1 MNIVKPAAA
10 TPPLSPDLVA
20 RFRAVVGDKYAVTD
34 AADIAPY
41 LTEERDLFHGRS
53 PLVLRP
59 GSTAEVSAICKI
71 ASEHRIALVPQG
83 GNTGLVGGQTPHNG
97 EVVVSMRRLDKIR
110 EIDAAS
116 NTMTCEAGVVLQIA
130 QQKAAEIDRLFPLS
144 LGAEGSCTIGG
155 NLSTNAGGT
164 AALAYGVA
172 REMALGLEVVLADG
186 RILNL
191 LSKLKKDN
199 TGYDLRNLFIGAEG
213 TLGFITAAT
222 LKLFP
227 KPRAI
232 ETAFVG
238 LKSPAEALKLLT
250 LSQGIAAGSLTSFEL
265 LADIAVDFSVR
276 HGIDVRNPMAER
288 HPWYVLMEL
297 SSSRDDA
304 RAALELI
311 LAQGLEDGILDDAV
325 IAASLSQRQA
335 FWKLRDEMS
344 AAQKPEG
351 GSIKHDVSV
360 PVAAVPAFIAE
371 ADAAVVKLIPG
382 SRPVPF
388 GHLGDGNIH
397 YNVSQPVGGN
407 AADFLARWHEVNAVV
422 FEIVMRMGG
431 SISAEHGIGVLKRDE
446 LPDVKDK
453 VAISL
458 MRGIKA
464 MLDPLGIMNPGKVL

>member
-1 MNIVKPAAA
+1 MNIVQPAA
-10 TPPLSPDLVA
+10 PPLSPELIA
-20 RFRAVVGDKYAVTD
+20 RLQSIVGDKYAITD
-34 AADIAPY
+34 QADIAQFI
-41 LTEERDLFHGRS
+41 TEERNLFHGRS

-59 GSTAEVSAICKI
+59 GSTAEVSAICKL
-71 ASEHRIALVPQG
+71 ATEHRIALVPQG

-97 EVVVSMRRLDKIR
+97 EVVISMRRMDQVR
-110 EIDAAS
+110 DIDTAS
-116 NTMTCEAGVVLQIA
+116 NTMTVDAGVVLQVA
-130 QQKAAEIDRLFPLS
+130 QQRAVEVDRLFPLS

-186 RILNL
+186 RILNG

-213 TLGFITAAT
+213 TLGIITAAT

-227 KPRAI
+227 RPRAV

-238 LKSPAEALKLLT
+238 LKSPADALKLLAI
-250 LSQGIAAGSLTSFEL
+250 SQSEAAGSLTSFEL
-265 LADIAVDFSVR
+265 LAEIAVDFSVR
-276 HGIDVRNPMAER
+276 HGIDVRDPLTGK

-304 RAALELI
+304 RDTLEAI
-311 LAQGLEDGILDDAV
+311 LARGMENGIVDDAV
-325 IAASLSQRQA
+325 IAANLGQRSG

-351 GSIKHDVSV
+351 GSIKHDISV
-360 PVAAVPAFIAE
+360 PVAAVPDFIEQAN
-371 ADAAVVKLIPG
+371 AAVVKLIPG
-382 SRPVPF
+382 ARPVPF

-397 YNVSQPVGGN
+397 YNVSQPIGGN
-407 AADFLARWHEVNAVV
+407 SVDFLARWHEVNAVV
-422 FEIVMRMGG
+422 FAIVLRMGG

-446 LPDVKDK
+446 LPEVKDR
-453 VAISL
+453 VAIEL
-458 MRGIKA
+458 MRGLKT